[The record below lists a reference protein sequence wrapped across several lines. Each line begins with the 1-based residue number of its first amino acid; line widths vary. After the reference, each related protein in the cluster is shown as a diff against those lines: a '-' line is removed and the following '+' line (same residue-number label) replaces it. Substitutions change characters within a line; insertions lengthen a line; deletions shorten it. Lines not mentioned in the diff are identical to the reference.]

1 MIRTPVA
8 LIPYLLV
15 GAMVVAGI
23 LWHEADQIGGLGRTV
38 TTGAAMIGG
47 PFSLTDQDGK
57 ARTQADF
64 RGRFML
70 VYFGYSFCPDVCPA
84 TLAEMGAALDK
95 LGSRKRRVVP
105 LFISI
110 DPERDTPKVL
120 KDYLKSFGP
129 DFIGLTGSTKNVER
143 AAQAYHVYI
152 LKHPLPGGSYS
163 MDHSGVIYLMGP
175 DGRFV
180 TYYEDEIGPDRIAED
195 LRRRL

>member
-8 LIPYLLV
+8 LVPYLLAA
-15 GAMVVAGI
+15 AMVVAGI

-38 TTGAAMIGG
+38 ATGAATIGG
-47 PFSLTDQDGK
+47 PFSLTDQNGK
-57 ARTQADF
+57 TRTPADF

-70 VYFGYSFCPDVCPA
+70 IYFGYSFCPDVCPA

-95 LGSRKRRVVP
+95 LGSRKNSVVP

-110 DPERDTPKVL
+110 DPDRDTPAVL
-120 KDYLKSFGP
+120 KAYMKDFGP
-129 DFIGLTGSTKNVER
+129 EFLGLTGSRKSVEEAAR
-143 AAQAYHVYI
+143 AYRVYI
-152 LKHPLPGGSYS
+152 RKHPLPGGSYA

-180 TYYEDEIGPDRIAED
+180 TYYEDEIGPDKIAED
-195 LRRRL
+195 LRRRV